1 MVWAKAKGHG
11 YWPAHI
17 MTPASK
23 VAKRPSVEA
32 PAGHVYVGWLGE
44 DFARTVPEMLPES
57 RVENFDGGF
66 AHVWAMGAGPSRK
79 GKATTASKDKF
90 LRSLEV
96 ALAFAPDAQRVRTA
110 ADALGGL
117 TEEELGDVGQNP
129 TAYEQKRSAAMEE
142 NTKKIRDLFG
152 E

>member
-1 MVWAKAKGHG
+1 
-11 YWPAHI
+11 

-23 VAKRPSVEA
+23 GTKRPSMEA
-32 PAGHVYVGWLGE
+32 PAGHVYVCWLGE
-44 DFARTVPEMLPES
+44 DFAKNVPEMLPES
-57 RVENFDGGF
+57 KVENFDGGF
-66 AHVWAMGAGPSRK
+66 AHVWAMGAGPSHK
-79 GKATTASKDKF
+79 GRVSTANKDKF
-90 LRSLEV
+90 LRSLAV